1 MYASLSTFKTAPG
14 KRDEVLKAG
23 DQLFAFVKGIKGFK
37 SAVYFAD
44 YDNNEYGTLYVW
56 ETKEDLEAA
65 FSLVMSKFQDLA
77 NSLYI
82 EPPVRRIYEVY
93 EPKT

>member
-1 MYASLSTFKTAPG
+1 MYASFSTFKTAPG
-14 KRDEVLKAG
+14 KRDEALKAA
-23 DQLFAFVKGIKGFK
+23 DQVFAFVKGVKGFK
-37 SAVYFAD
+37 SVVYFAD

-65 FSLVMSKFQDLA
+65 YSLLMSKFQELMSSLA
-77 NSLYI
+77 I
-82 EPPVRRIYEVY
+82 EPPVRRIFEVY